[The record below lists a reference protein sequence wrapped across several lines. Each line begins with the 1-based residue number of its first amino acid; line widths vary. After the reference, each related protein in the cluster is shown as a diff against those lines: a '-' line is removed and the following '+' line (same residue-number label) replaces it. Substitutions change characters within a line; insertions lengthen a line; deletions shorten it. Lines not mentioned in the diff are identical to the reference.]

1 MSDSTLLSL
10 REITGD
16 GDLNCILKSSI
27 GGYTKKS
34 VKEYLS
40 TMKTQQQN
48 LKAAYDLEL
57 VRLRSEKDELLKI
70 SEAQFDELNRQIEE
84 LVNHINLLEQELAIK
99 ESQLQEV
106 CNLLQHKMGVS
117 LIMSDN

>member
-57 VRLRSEKDELLKI
+57 VRLRSEKDELLTI

-99 ESQLQEV
+99 DNQLREV

-117 LIMSDN
+117 LIMSDS